1 MGMEPTRLRCMVV
14 VPDGPSRRV
23 GAAGVLI
30 GRQRDCDIVA
40 TDPAVSRRHAL
51 VRLTSDGAEVVPLGK
66 TPVDVN
72 GEPTTNARALRN
84 GDELRLPGLV
94 LGVTIEVPRP
104 SKHAMTGFVL
114 ERGES
119 SFGVTHS
126 PFVIGGGDAD
136 DLIVKKWPEGALLLQ
151 TAQGLLYVE
160 ARDGDASR
168 NGAPI
173 EVGTLEPLAIGDTLG
188 YRDETFVIAQALGVV
203 TTAVG
208 GQGDL
213 PTRVQIEILPRGGRL
228 VFTISGREHPVY
240 LADRRFDLM
249 VALLR
254 PPAEYKAGD
263 LIPDDTVR
271 PIVWPRKPAVSRPEI
286 NMLISRCRRDL
297 VDAGIAGPRL
307 IERAQGGGAT
317 RVLLATGAEV
327 EVLS

>member
-1 MGMEPTRLRCMVV
+1 MIV

-23 GAAGVLI
+23 GPAGVLI

-40 TDPAVSRRHAL
+40 SDPAVSRRHAL

-66 TPVDVN
+66 APVEVN
-72 GEPTTNARALRN
+72 GEPTTNARALVN
-84 GDELRLPGLV
+84 GDELRVPGLV

-104 SKHAMTGFVL
+104 SQHAITGFVL
-114 ERGES
+114 ERSGS
-119 SFGVTHS
+119 SFGITHS
-126 PFVIGGGDAD
+126 PFLIGGGDSD
-136 DLIVKKWPEGALLLQ
+136 DLIVKKWPASTLLLHI
-151 TAQGLLYVE
+151 AQGVLYVE
-160 ARDGDASR
+160 PRDGDAAR
-168 NGAPI
+168 NDEPI
-173 EVGTLEPLAIGDTLG
+173 EPGTLEPLAIGDRLR
-188 YRDETFVIAQALGVV
+188 YRDDTFVIAQAQGVV

-208 GQGDL
+208 GSGEL
-213 PTRVQIEILPRGGRL
+213 PTRVQIEILPRGGRV

-254 PPAEYKAGD
+254 PPAEYAAGEH
-263 LIPDDTVR
+263 IPDDTVR
-271 PIVWPRKPAVSRPEI
+271 TIVWPRKPAVSRPEI

-307 IERAQGGGAT
+307 IERAPGGGAT
-317 RVLLATGAEV
+317 RVLLAAGAEV

>member
-1 MGMEPTRLRCMVV
+1 MEPTRLRCMIV

-23 GAAGVLI
+23 GPSGVLI

-51 VRLTSDGAEVVPLGK
+51 VRLTGDGAEVVPLGK
-66 TPVDVN
+66 TPVEIN
-72 GEPTTNARALRN
+72 GEPTTNPRPLAN

-94 LGVTIEVPRP
+94 LGVTIEIPRP
-104 SKHAMTGFVL
+104 SRSAPAGYVL
-114 ERGES
+114 ERGGS
-119 SFGVTHS
+119 RFGITHS
-126 PFVIGGGDAD
+126 PFLVGGGDRD
-136 DLIVKKWPEGALLLQ
+136 DLIVKNWPASALLLHL
-151 TAQGLLYVE
+151 AQGALYVE
-160 ARDGDASR
+160 VREGDAAR
-168 NGAPI
+168 NSEPI
-173 EVGTLEPLAIGDTLG
+173 EIGALEPLAFGDRLAYLG
-188 YRDETFVIAQALGVV
+188 ETFVIGHVEGRVA

-208 GQGDL
+208 AAGDL
-213 PTRVQIEILPRGGRL
+213 PTRAVIEILPRGGRV
-228 VFTISGREHPVY
+228 VFTIGGREHPVY

-254 PPAEYKAGD
+254 PPAEYRAGE

-271 PIVWPRKPAVSRPEI
+271 AIVWPRKPAVSRPEI

-307 IERAQGGGAT
+307 LERAPGGGAT
-317 RVLLATGAEV
+317 RVVLAPGAEV